1 MGMVRPVHKTQP
13 YDEVGG
19 VDGACTGLWVSLLET
34 ANLRSPGKTS
44 WFLLL
49 ETPSVEE
56 LESPSLSFCLYE
68 HGVHTLVSSAH
79 L

>member
-1 MGMVRPVHKTQP
+1 MGMVRLEHKTRP

-19 VDGACTGLWVSLLET
+19 VDGGCTDLLVSSLET
-34 ANLRSPGKTS
+34 ANLSSPGETS
-44 WFLLL
+44 WFLL
-49 ETPSVEE
+49 ETPSAEE

-68 HGVHTLVSSAH
+68 HGVHTLVSSGH